1 MCWSE
6 LKSCLISLSMIGAA
20 APLCIASH
28 IMPRVQQAKGM
39 SIFHFISWQGMLHGV
54 RIQLRGLRCH
64 ALISTAINK

>member
-6 LKSCLISLSMIGAA
+6 LKNCLISLSMIGAA

-39 SIFHFISWQGMLHGV
+39 SIFHFIS
-54 RIQLRGLRCH
+54 
-64 ALISTAINK
+64 